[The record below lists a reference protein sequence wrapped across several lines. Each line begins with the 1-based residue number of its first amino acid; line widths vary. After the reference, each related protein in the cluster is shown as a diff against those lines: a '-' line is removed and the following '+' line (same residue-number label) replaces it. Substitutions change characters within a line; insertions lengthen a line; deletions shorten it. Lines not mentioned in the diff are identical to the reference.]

1 MLVQKR
7 IDDRDVQH
15 YFKAADIC
23 VCPYRITLNSGVAHL
38 SHTFLTPVI
47 GPDVGG
53 FKDLI
58 SQGGGLLFEKLNS
71 DDLLEKMKKSMDLDL
86 IQEREIISKIN
97 NEYRPDQIS
106 LTMANKIR
114 GGVI

>member
-1 MLVQKR
+1 M
-7 IDDRDVQH
+7 
-15 YFKAADIC
+15 
-23 VCPYRITLNSGVAHL
+23 
-38 SHTFLTPVI
+38 
-47 GPDVGG
+47 
-53 FKDLI
+53 
-58 SQGGGLLFEKLNS
+58 FEKLNS